1 MTSEGD
7 MNNTKKYTVEN
18 DRSVSLMIIKAK
30 LCKKLIIPL
39 TLEWRDG
46 LTREKFI
53 NIIHQWE
60 D

>member
-7 MNNTKKYTVEN
+7 RNNTKKYTVEN
-18 DRSVSLMIIKAK
+18 DRSVSLMIINAK
-30 LCKKLIIPL
+30 LRKKLIIPL

-53 NIIHQWE
+53 NIIHQWV